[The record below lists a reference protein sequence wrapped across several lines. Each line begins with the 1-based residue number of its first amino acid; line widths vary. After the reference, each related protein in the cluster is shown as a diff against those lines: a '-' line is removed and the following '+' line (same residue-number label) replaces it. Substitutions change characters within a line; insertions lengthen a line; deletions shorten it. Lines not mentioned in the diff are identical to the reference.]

1 MTRTEE
7 RINKLFEELVP
18 SNGKADTV
26 AGEIIRA
33 TCRIGYRY
41 MNDGDQ
47 IGIDYGRETVNPAAR
62 YLMKKCADTTVET
75 TLIKMWELYDETLY
89 EERLEDLEEAVL
101 LYIEQHP
108 NLKTKENPEDMWDY
122 RDEYE
127 DVDEYDADDEDD
139 EEYEDDE
146 EQGWR

>member
-1 MTRTEE
+1 MMMTNAEE

-18 SNGKADTV
+18 RNGKADTV
-26 AGEIIRA
+26 AGEIVRA

-47 IGIDYGRETVNPAAR
+47 IGIGYGRETVNPAAR
-62 YLMKKCADTTVET
+62 YLMEKCADTTIET
-75 TLIKMWELYDETLY
+75 TLSRMWGLYNETLY
-89 EERLEDLEEAVL
+89 EEKLEDLEEAVL
-101 LYIEQHP
+101 LYIERHP
-108 NLKTKENPEDMWDY
+108 DLKTKENPEDMWDY

-139 EEYEDDE
+139 EEYEE
-146 EQGWR
+146 EEW